1 MKYLIPFLLIIV
13 SLSACRK
20 KETIPA
26 DEPPVSVPPP
36 SNALGVYSGFF
47 AIEEHKDYDTLNNQI
62 TQTYYTPWA
71 RVFNETQNDYAITK
85 GINSGNVSVDYKP
98 LAYQAGVNAYLGANR
113 TSFDSTLYRF
123 ALTGSSV
130 LPSFNYLCTDTF
142 YKVNPFLISL
152 IPVQISV
159 SQTLTVPVPGTN
171 GFDEIVVFVKKQ
183 DGTPLS
189 EIKRFP
195 AGTTQMILN
204 PNDFSNVTLG
214 YHQIEVIIKR
224 YFVKQYGGKTFRFE
238 LHTVTTLT
246 KRFV

>member
-1 MKYLIPFLLIIV
+1 MKYLIPILLIIV
-13 SLSACRK
+13 SLSSCRK
-20 KETIPA
+20 NETIPA
-26 DEPPVSVPPP
+26 DEPPVAIPPP
-36 SNALGVYSGFF
+36 SNTGVYSGFF
-47 AIEEHKDYDTLNNQI
+47 VIEEHKDYDTLNNQQ
-62 TQTYYTPWA
+62 TQTYFTPWA

-85 GINSGNVSVDYKP
+85 GVNSGNVSIDNK
-98 LAYQAGVNAYLGANR
+98 LLTYQTSVNAYLGANR
-113 TSFDSTLYRF
+113 LVFDSTGYRF
-123 ALTGSSV
+123 ALSGSSN
-130 LPSFNYLCTDTF
+130 LPSFNYNCTDTF

-171 GFDEIVVFVKKQ
+171 GFDEIVVFVKKS

-195 AGTTQMILN
+195 PGTTQMVLN

-214 YHQIEVIIKR
+214 LHQIEVIIKR
-224 YFVKQYGGKTFRFE
+224 YFVKQYGGKTVRFE
-238 LHTVTTLT
+238 LNTVTTLT